1 MYSDLFV
8 VRSYGMHAVPGNY
21 DNRYPPRGG
30 GDSVSVSV
38 CLSVS
43 LLVCA
48 CVCVCHLLV
57 CSSLQWDTGRG
68 QYSGGQSTT
77 PQGGNVGGGGYS
89 TNQAAL
95 TGQYT
100 DTQLAQYAASGQM
113 QYQGG
118 GQQGLYGTGSSPQV
132 LKVAYNIS

>member
-1 MYSDLFV
+1 
-8 VRSYGMHAVPGNY
+8 MHVKKKFLCY
-21 DNRYPPRGG
+21 
-30 GDSVSVSV
+30 
-38 CLSVS
+38 
-43 LLVCA
+43 LLI
-48 CVCVCHLLV
+48 

-77 PQGGNVGGGGYS
+77 PQGGNVGSGGYS

-95 TGQYT
+95 TGQFT
-100 DTQLAQYAASGQM
+100 DAQLAQYAASGQM

-132 LKVAYNIS
+132 LKVAYNISWNAIIQELYLVLLIIIKS